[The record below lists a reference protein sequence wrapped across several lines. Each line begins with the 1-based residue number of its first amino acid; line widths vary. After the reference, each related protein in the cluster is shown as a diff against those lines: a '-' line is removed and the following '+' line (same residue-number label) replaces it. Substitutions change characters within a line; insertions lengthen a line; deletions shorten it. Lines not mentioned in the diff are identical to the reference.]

1 LGLSTLKVMAALGIG
16 VVLFAIALFVI
27 HVSIRTIG
35 ILAVIGGGLTAGYFY
50 IDYLQHKPV
59 ATKEMC
65 KCNVCDHKNEITC
78 VDQHCA
84 CCTVEKDGRYEHGVS
99 TLT

>member
-59 ATKEMC
+59 ATKEQAG
-65 KCNVCDHKNEITC
+65 CNKGHVQMQC
-78 VDQHCA
+78 
-84 CCTVEKDGRYEHGVS
+84 
-99 TLT
+99 L